1 MMYRT
6 LRSAL
11 YFAAAVVAVAGG
23 AQAATTGSVNL
34 SGSIGQSCNLTVS
47 ASGNTGLNL
56 ANTATA
62 TSVTTV
68 TEACNDKLGYNVT
81 LVTTN
86 GTTTGL
92 FKGPSGN
99 TDTLAYTVTYNGAA
113 KTFAAS
119 SSQITTAAARTA
131 PGGVAKTLAIS
142 YTGNSALNADTYTD
156 TLTLTMTAN

>member
-1 MMYRT
+1 MYRT

-11 YFAAAVVAVAGG
+11 LAVAAVAFAGVAHAG
-23 AQAATTGSVNL
+23 TTGTVNL
-34 SGSIGQSCNLTVS
+34 SGTIGQSCNITVS
-47 ASGNTGLNL
+47 AAGNTGLNL
-56 ANTATA
+56 AANATA
-62 TSVTTV
+62 TSVATV

-99 TDTLAYTVTYNGAA
+99 NDTLAYTVTYNGAA
-113 KTFAAS
+113 KTFAS
-119 SSQITTAAARTA
+119 GSTNITTATARTA

-142 YTGNSALNADTYTD
+142 FTGNSSLNADTYTD